1 MNRHQDLTGASNT
14 YEESVSIGSVE
25 HNYFTVTN
33 LISNLNPFGLNK
45 VCLLTQKAY
54 GSGSNL
60 VILSSSFERVQII
73 CNKVS
78 DSKLK
83 CVDCTFETGKVLF

>member
-1 MNRHQDLTGASNT
+1 MF
-14 YEESVSIGSVE
+14 I
-25 HNYFTVTN
+25 F
-33 LISNLNPFGLNK
+33 
-45 VCLLTQKAY
+45 LTQKAY

-73 CNKVS
+73 CNTVS

-83 CVDCTFETGKVLF
+83 CVDCTFETGKVN